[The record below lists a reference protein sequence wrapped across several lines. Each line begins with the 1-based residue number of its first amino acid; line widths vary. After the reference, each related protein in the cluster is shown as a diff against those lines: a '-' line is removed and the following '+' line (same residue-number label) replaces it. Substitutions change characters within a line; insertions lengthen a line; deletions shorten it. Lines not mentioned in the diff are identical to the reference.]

1 MHLYVDK
8 WVFHRKSSKFMCV
21 CGKLSTVKIMAL
33 TVSQLAQ
40 VWDRA
45 LAKIKDGIA
54 DKITYESFFTESYIY
69 SLDGNVITVV
79 VNSDLAASV
88 ISTKYES
95 LVDEVLREVT
105 GLSFTVNF
113 VAPDKVQS
121 KPVSSAPEKQP
132 FFSDSRIDPSYTFD
146 TFVVGTSNREAYQ
159 AAVLAAKDP
168 GKFYNPVLI
177 FGDSGLGKTHLLHAI
192 GNTIKESKPGM
203 RVLYVKAQD
212 FLDEYIKYVKNDSNG
227 VGLVEWFKASV
238 DVLLVDDVQFLA
250 NKTKTEETFFS
261 IYNYLYSAGKQVVI
275 TSDKHPS
282 LLNGLDDRLKT
293 RFVQGLPISIERPEK
308 TVCELILRKRI
319 EQKGMTIEDFDPE
332 VITYFASK
340 FGSNVRE
347 LEGAFDR
354 MFFYIT
360 NFKNVDHIDLST
372 AIESVRSLVNVK
384 EDEDTLSQDKII
396 STVAEYYGLTLTQIT
411 GTSRQANI
419 ALARHIS
426 MFLIRVLLDA
436 PFKKIGDRFG
446 GKDHTTVMNA
456 VEKIEKASKTDEQLK
471 KAIEELKKRING

>member
-1 MHLYVDK
+1 M
-8 WVFHRKSSKFMCV
+8 
-21 CGKLSTVKIMAL
+21 GL

-45 LAKIKDGIA
+45 LAKIKEGIA
-54 DKITYESFFTESYIY
+54 DKITYESFFTDSYIY
-69 SLDGNVITVV
+69 SLDGNTITVV

-95 LVDEVLREVT
+95 LVDEVLRQIT
-105 GLSFTVNF
+105 DMSFTVNF
-113 VAPDKVQS
+113 VSSDKAQS
-121 KPVSSAPEKQP
+121 KPKTSSIDKQP
-132 FFSDSRIDPSYTFD
+132 FFSDSKIDPKFTFE

-159 AAVLAAKDP
+159 ASVLAAKDP

-192 GNTIKESKPGM
+192 GNTIKESKPEM

-250 NKTKTEETFFS
+250 NKQKTEETFFS

-293 RFVQGLPISIERPEK
+293 RFVQGLPISIEKPEK

-319 EQKGMTIEDFDPE
+319 EQKGMTISDFDPE

-340 FGSNVRE
+340 FGNNVRE

-360 NFKNVDHIDLST
+360 NFKNVDHIDLPT

-384 EDEDTLSQDKII
+384 EDEETLSQDKII
-396 STVAEYYGLTLTQIT
+396 STVAEYYGLTLTQVT

-426 MFLIRVLLDA
+426 MFLIRSLLDI
-436 PFKKIGDRFG
+436 PFKKVGDRFG

-456 VEKIEKASKTDEQLK
+456 VEKIEKSLKTDEQLR
-471 KAIEELKKRING
+471 KAIDDLEKRING

>member
-1 MHLYVDK
+1 
-8 WVFHRKSSKFMCV
+8 
-21 CGKLSTVKIMAL
+21 MAL

-121 KPVSSAPEKQP
+121 KPVSSAPNKQP

-192 GNTIKESKPGM
+192 GNTIKESKPEM

-471 KAIEELKKRING
+471 KAIEELKKRINS

>member
-1 MHLYVDK
+1 M
-8 WVFHRKSSKFMCV
+8 
-21 CGKLSTVKIMAL
+21 GL

-40 VWDRA
+40 VWERT
-45 LAKIKDGIA
+45 LSRIQEGIG
-54 DKITYESFFTESYIY
+54 DKITFETFFNDSYIY
-69 SLDGNVITVV
+69 SLEGDVVTVV
-79 VNSDLAASV
+79 VNSDLAMNV
-88 ISTKYES
+88 IATKYGS
-95 LVDEVLREVT
+95 LVDEALKQIAGMSLT
-105 GLSFTVNF
+105 ANF
-113 VAPDKVQS
+113 VSPEKVQS
-121 KPVSSAPEKQP
+121 RPTTSTPDKQP
-132 FFSDSRIDPSYTFD
+132 FFNDSKIDPNFTFD
-146 TFVVGTSNREAYQ
+146 NFVVGTSNREAYQ
-159 AAVLAAKDP
+159 ASVLAAKDP

-177 FGDSGLGKTHLLHAI
+177 FGDSGLGKTHLLYAI
-192 GNTIKESKPGM
+192 GNTIRESRPEL

-212 FLDEYIKYVKNDSNG
+212 FLDEYIKYVKNDTNG

-261 IYNYLYSAGKQVVI
+261 IYNYLYSSGKQVVI

-293 RFVQGLPISIERPEK
+293 RFVQGLPISIEKPEK

-340 FGSNVRE
+340 FGNNVRE

-360 NFKNVDHIDLST
+360 NFKKIDHIDLST
-372 AIESVRSLVNVK
+372 AIESVRSLVSVK
-384 EDEDTLSQDKII
+384 EDEETLSQDKII
-396 STVAEYYGLTLTQIT
+396 STVAEYYGLTLAQLT

-419 ALARHIS
+419 ALPRHIS
-426 MFLIRVLLDA
+426 MYLIRTLLDA

-471 KAIEELKKRING
+471 KAIEDLKKKIDG

>member
-1 MHLYVDK
+1 
-8 WVFHRKSSKFMCV
+8 
-21 CGKLSTVKIMAL
+21 MAL

-121 KPVSSAPEKQP
+121 KPVSSAPDKQP

-192 GNTIKESKPGM
+192 GNTIKESKPEM

-471 KAIEELKKRING
+471 KAIEELKKRINS